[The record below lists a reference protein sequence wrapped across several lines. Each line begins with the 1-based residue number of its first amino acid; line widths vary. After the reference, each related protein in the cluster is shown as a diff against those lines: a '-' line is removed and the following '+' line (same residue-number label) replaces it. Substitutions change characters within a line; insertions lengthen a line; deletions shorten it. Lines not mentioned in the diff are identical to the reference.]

1 MPLKVPVLRMES
13 KARAALYVAQPEVP
27 AVRRAQISE
36 PAEVEALRAVEAA
49 VVAAQRVQA
58 VAAVRHAREEAEAL
72 RAAEGAAVAVRRA
85 EAVAGEEPLDVE
97 VVGAALPDAV
107 EAAAVRHVAAAVQ
120 VQPSAAA

>member
-1 MPLKVPVLRMES
+1 LKVPVLRMES

-36 PAEVEALRAVEAA
+36 PAEVEALRAVE
-49 VVAAQRVQA
+49 
-58 VAAVRHAREEAEAL
+58 
-72 RAAEGAAVAVRRA
+72 AAVAVRRA

>member
-49 VVAAQRVQA
+49 
-58 VAAVRHAREEAEAL
+58 
-72 RAAEGAAVAVRRA
+72 
-85 EAVAGEEPLDVE
+85 
-97 VVGAALPDAV
+97 
-107 EAAAVRHVAAAVQ
+107 AVRHVAAAVQ